1 MPFNEVKIYEKRLN
15 PETERQLIERLTEA
29 TVDVFGEGVREH
41 TWVVLQPIPAERWG
55 IAGTPGSS

>member
-29 TVDVFGEGVREH
+29 TVDVFGEGCVS
-41 TWVVLQPIPAERWG
+41 
-55 IAGTPGSS
+55 TPGSCCSPYRPSGGG